1 MTHQDNS
8 HLEIEDRGA
17 ILIVRVDG
25 GPHSLFGVDIANEL
39 DELVGRVDRDPSVHA
54 VVFTGA
60 RPGRFV
66 SHADVR
72 WLQAEGAAV
81 PDLNRR
87 GASAVLR
94 LARGVDRARV
104 PEPVLRR
111 TPLRGAAQLDR
122 LHATFLRMNASG
134 VIFVAALNGSALGL
148 GAEFAWAC
156 DLRVM
161 ADGEFFI
168 GQPEV
173 LLGIMP
179 GGGGSQRL
187 TRLIGTHKSLVAI
200 LEGKPF
206 TPAQALAN
214 GAVDDVVAPDEVV
227 TRAAELAEYF
237 GKRTKGSV
245 EAIKR
250 SVYFGGSMSLSGRPT
265 RRAHRVSPDRSV
277 RGRAGTDAPVPLGY
291 GLHRRAAPLPP
302 GHLRASARIG
312 PGARGRLDQ
321 RGGEPVMSTA
331 QPYTRHDVSFTSGE
345 DTCAA
350 WLYLPAGV
358 TSPPVVILG
367 HGLGATREMRLD
379 AFAQRF
385 AQAGIAALA
394 FTYRHFGD
402 SGGQP
407 RQLLSIKRQL
417 ADWDAAIAWV
427 KNRRDVD
434 GTRIAVW
441 GSSFGGGH
449 SITVASRH
457 PELKAA
463 VAQCPFTD
471 GLASALALGPAESL
485 KVLPSVARD
494 FVSMVFRRPPAMIPL
509 AGPPGSLALMNAPDA
524 LPGYEALLPP
534 DTTFRN
540 EVAARVAPTIATY
553 RPGRAAKKIKFPI
566 LFCVS
571 NTDSVTPP
579 AQTLRYARTAPRGEI
594 KRYDAGHFDFYL
606 GEPFEALVRDQ
617 VEFLTRQLQPAATR
631 VRCGRPT

>member
-1 MTHQDNS
+1 M
-8 HLEIEDRGA
+8 
-17 ILIVRVDG
+17 
-25 GPHSLFGVDIANEL
+25 PHGFTCPQESPRRPWSSSGTASAPHA
-39 DELVGRVDRDPSVHA
+39 RCAWTPSPSVSH
-54 VVFTGA
+54 
-60 RPGRFV
+60 RP
-66 SHADVR
+66 
-72 WLQAEGAAV
+72 
-81 PDLNRR
+81 
-87 GASAVLR
+87 
-94 LARGVDRARV
+94 
-104 PEPVLRR
+104 
-111 TPLRGAAQLDR
+111 
-122 LHATFLRMNASG
+122 
-134 VIFVAALNGSALGL
+134 
-148 GAEFAWAC
+148 
-156 DLRVM
+156 
-161 ADGEFFI
+161 
-168 GQPEV
+168 
-173 LLGIMP
+173 
-179 GGGGSQRL
+179 
-187 TRLIGTHKSLVAI
+187 
-200 LEGKPF
+200 
-206 TPAQALAN
+206 
-214 GAVDDVVAPDEVV
+214 
-227 TRAAELAEYF
+227 
-237 GKRTKGSV
+237 
-245 EAIKR
+245 
-250 SVYFGGSMSLSGRPT
+250 
-265 RRAHRVSPDRSV
+265 VSPR
-277 RGRAGTDAPVPLGY
+277 
-291 GLHRRAAPLPP
+291 
-302 GHLRASARIG
+302 
-312 PGARGRLDQ
+312 
-321 RGGEPVMSTA
+321 
-331 QPYTRHDVSFTSGE
+331 
-345 DTCAA
+345 
-350 WLYLPAGV
+350 
-358 TSPPVVILG
+358 
-367 HGLGATREMRLD
+367 
-379 AFAQRF
+379 
-385 AQAGIAALA
+385 LA

-471 GLASALALGPAESL
+471 GLASALALGPTESL

-494 FVSMVFRRPPAMIPL
+494 FASMVFRRPPAMIPL

-617 VEFLTRQLQPAATR
+617 VEFLTRQLQPAGHKAPLRAAHTER
-631 VRCGRPT
+631 NIAYDFPARPAAHCPVARCCPIGS

>member
-1 MTHQDNS
+1 
-8 HLEIEDRGA
+8 
-17 ILIVRVDG
+17 
-25 GPHSLFGVDIANEL
+25 
-39 DELVGRVDRDPSVHA
+39 
-54 VVFTGA
+54 
-60 RPGRFV
+60 
-66 SHADVR
+66 
-72 WLQAEGAAV
+72 
-81 PDLNRR
+81 
-87 GASAVLR
+87 
-94 LARGVDRARV
+94 
-104 PEPVLRR
+104 
-111 TPLRGAAQLDR
+111 
-122 LHATFLRMNASG
+122 
-134 VIFVAALNGSALGL
+134 
-148 GAEFAWAC
+148 
-156 DLRVM
+156 
-161 ADGEFFI
+161 
-168 GQPEV
+168 
-173 LLGIMP
+173 
-179 GGGGSQRL
+179 
-187 TRLIGTHKSLVAI
+187 
-200 LEGKPF
+200 
-206 TPAQALAN
+206 
-214 GAVDDVVAPDEVV
+214 
-227 TRAAELAEYF
+227 
-237 GKRTKGSV
+237 
-245 EAIKR
+245 
-250 SVYFGGSMSLSGRPT
+250 
-265 RRAHRVSPDRSV
+265 
-277 RGRAGTDAPVPLGY
+277 
-291 GLHRRAAPLPP
+291 
-302 GHLRASARIG
+302 
-312 PGARGRLDQ
+312 
-321 RGGEPVMSTA
+321 MSTA

-379 AFAQRF
+379 AFAERF

-471 GLASALALGPAESL
+471 GLASALALGPTESL

-494 FVSMVFRRPPAMIPL
+494 VVSMVFRRPPVMIPL

-524 LPGYEALLPP
+524 LPGYKALLPP

-579 AQTLRYARTAPRGEI
+579 AQTLRYARTAPRGQI
-594 KRYDAGHFDFYL
+594 KRYDAGHFAFYL

-617 VEFLTRQLQPAATR
+617 VEFLSRQLQPAVHKAPLRAAHLKGTS
-631 VRCGRPT
+631 V